1 MRLALAKNGATQITA
16 AILTPLADSTVGV
29 LLATDHGFP
38 TMQSGDPLLHHKTT
52 RRAEYDRG
60 WREAEAKGAFD
71 TLFFNE
77 RGELTEGGRSNVFVK
92 LAGKWWTPPLGSG
105 VLPGVMRSVLL
116 EDDASLQAKE
126 RVLTQADLL
135 NAEALMICNA
145 LRGALPARVIR

>member
-1 MRLALAKNGATQITA
+1 
-16 AILTPLADSTVGV
+16 
-29 LLATDHGFP
+29 
-38 TMQSGDPLLHHKTT
+38 
-52 RRAEYDRG
+52 
-60 WREAEAKGAFD
+60 
-71 TLFFNE
+71 
-77 RGELTEGGRSNVFVK
+77 VK